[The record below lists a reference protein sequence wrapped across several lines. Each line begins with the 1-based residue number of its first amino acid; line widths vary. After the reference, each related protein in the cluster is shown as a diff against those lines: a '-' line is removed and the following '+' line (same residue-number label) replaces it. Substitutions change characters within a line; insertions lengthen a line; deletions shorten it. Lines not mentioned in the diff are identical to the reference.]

1 MCDSCVTAVT
11 VRAGALLPRRPVARR
26 YGCRV
31 TRRRVDTLLA
41 ERGLAPSRSAAA
53 QSVRAGRVRLRDGRA
68 IEKPSDLLPEEADL
82 VVEADREFVSRGGI
96 KLHNALESLP
106 VRVAGRSCLDVGA
119 STGGFTDCLLRHGAK
134 EVIALD
140 VGHGQLDWKLRTD
153 PRVTPM
159 ERINAR
165 ELQPNQ
171 LPYEPQLITVDVSFI
186 SLTKLLEPL
195 TAAAAPE
202 FDLLALVKPQFEL
215 GPERVGKGGVV
226 RDEEARREALRDV
239 AAAIQARDLVV
250 RGFASSGLPGPK
262 GNLETFIW
270 AASSGRAVEDLEQAL
285 ERADA

>member
-1 MCDSCVTAVT
+1 M
-11 VRAGALLPRRPVARR
+11 
-26 YGCRV
+26 
-31 TRRRVDTLLA
+31 TRKRVDTLLA

-68 IEKPSDLLPEEADL
+68 IEKPSDLLPEEVQL
-82 VVEADREFVSRGGI
+82 VVEADREFVSRGGL
-96 KLHNALESLP
+96 KLHNALEALP

-119 STGGFTDCLLRHGAK
+119 STGGFTDCLLRHGAS

-153 PRVTPM
+153 PRVTPI
-159 ERINAR
+159 ERVNAR
-165 ELQPNQ
+165 ELQPEQ

-186 SLTKLLEPL
+186 SLTKLLDPL
-195 TAAAAPE
+195 ISAAAEE

-226 RDEEARREALRDV
+226 RDEEARRQALREV
-239 AAAIQARDLVV
+239 ATAIQARELVI
-250 RGFASSGLPGPK
+250 RGFAASGLPGPK

-270 AASSGRAVEDLEQAL
+270 AARSGRAVDDIEQAL
-285 ERADA
+285 ERVEA

>member
-1 MCDSCVTAVT
+1 VCDLHHGPGRGYA
-11 VRAGALLPRRPVARR
+11 PPVAKRR
-26 YGCRV
+26 L
-31 TRRRVDTLLA
+31 DALLA
-41 ERGLAPSRSAAA
+41 ERGLFESRSQAAA
-53 QSVRAGRVRLRDGRA
+53 AVLAGDVTLGGNGRRA
-68 IEKPSDLLPEEADL
+68 EKPGQLVPEDVDLKVAQPPP
-82 VVEADREFVSRGGI
+82 FVSRGGI
-96 KLHNALESLP
+96 KLANALDALGIDP
-106 VRVAGRSCLDVGA
+106 GGRLCLDVGA